1 MVLVVGDD
9 VLCRIATD
17 GGGIEYPMVLFGMT
31 EGVLVAGGGRR
42 RWKKDDYY

>member
-1 MVLVVGDD
+1 MMFSVVL
-9 VLCRIATD
+9 ATD
-17 GGGIEYPMVLFGMT
+17 GGGIEYPMVLFGWMT